1 MNSFLG
7 SILSAVMLKL
17 LSLSLLTPVH
27 MHCTKLLNKVCVE
40 QCLEAL
46 VYACNEAQIL
56 IMCKMT
62 REQITSN
69 MQISVEN
76 M

>member
-1 MNSFLG
+1 
-7 SILSAVMLKL
+7 MLEL
-17 LSLSLLTPVH
+17 LSLGLLTPVH
-27 MHCTKLLNKVCVE
+27 MHCTKLLNKVCGE

-56 IMCKMT
+56 IMFKLA

-69 MQISVEN
+69 MQISMEN

>member
-1 MNSFLG
+1 
-7 SILSAVMLKL
+7 
-17 LSLSLLTPVH
+17 
-27 MHCTKLLNKVCVE
+27 MHCTKLLNKVCVK

-69 MQISVEN
+69 MQISMEN